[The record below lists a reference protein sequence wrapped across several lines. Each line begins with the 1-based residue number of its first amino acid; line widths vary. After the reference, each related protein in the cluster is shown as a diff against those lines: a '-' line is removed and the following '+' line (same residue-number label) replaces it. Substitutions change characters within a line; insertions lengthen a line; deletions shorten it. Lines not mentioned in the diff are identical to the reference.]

1 MCEAVKETTPS
12 PLCSSH
18 RNSCV
23 TTVAA
28 VVAAVVA
35 TVSFCVAAV
44 LTVKE
49 ELERFILIL

>member
-12 PLCSSH
+12 PLCNSH
-18 RNSCV
+18 HNSCV

-28 VVAAVVA
+28 VVATVVA

-44 LTVKE
+44 VTVKE
-49 ELERFILIL
+49 ELERSILIL